1 MLDKMRIAAIL
12 DEIGTYLELKGE
24 NPFRCQAYHNAA
36 RAISQLEG
44 DIGEWVE
51 QKKLTEIPG
60 IGKDLA
66 QKIETLYKTGRLE
79 QYEQL
84 RGELPSGLL
93 ELLRVPGLGPK
104 KARALYDQLGVDSLE
119 KLRQVCQ
126 EGKVAQLR
134 GFGEKTQQKIL
145 EGLAFL
151 DKTGKRVLLAEAE
164 YLAERICAELRKLKE
179 IIRLEVCGSLRRR
192 RETVGDLDILVSS
205 EKPEAV
211 MEKFVNLPEVMT
223 VTARGETKSS
233 VILENGLN
241 CDLRVVSDEQF
252 PFALHYF
259 TGSKEH
265 NIAMRARA
273 QQFGLKLNE
282 YGLEGEKK
290 SIRAKDEADIFHALK
305 LDYIPPE
312 LRENTGEI
320 EAAAEHRLPKLVEWS
335 EIRGTF
341 HCHTD
346 WSDGRNSL
354 EEMAEAARA
363 LGWQYLGIADHSQSL
378 GVANGLDP
386 ERVRKQHAEID
397 RLNKQWKNFRI
408 LKGTECD
415 ILPDGRLD
423 YPDDILDLFD
433 YVVVSVHSH
442 FNLSEQE
449 MTQRILRAIEHPK
462 VTMLGHATGRL
473 LLRRDG
479 YKVDLDRI
487 LKAAAEHH
495 VIIEING
502 QPDRLELDWIHVK
515 HAKSLGILL
524 VLNPDA
530 HSTAELRYVRYALDV
545 ARRGWLEK
553 ANVLNTRTLRQ
564 VLDILSKRRS
574 QASPRH

>member
-12 DEIGTYLELKGE
+12 DEIGTFLELKGE

-36 RAISQLEG
+36 RAIAQLEG
-44 DIGEWVE
+44 DLGEWIE
-51 QKKLTEIPG
+51 QKRLTEIPG

-79 QYEQL
+79 QYEEL
-84 RGELPSGLL
+84 RREIPAGLL

-104 KARALYDQLGVDSLE
+104 KAKALYDNLGIDSLS
-119 KLRQVCQ
+119 KLRQACQ
-126 EGKVAQLR
+126 EGRVAKLR

-164 YLAERICAELRKLKE
+164 YLADRICGELRKLKE
-179 IIRLEVCGSLRRR
+179 IIRIQACGSLRRR
-192 RETVGDLDILVSS
+192 KETVGDLDILVSS
-205 EKPEAV
+205 NHPKIV
-211 MEKFVNLPEVMT
+211 MDKFVSLPEVIQ
-223 VTARGETKSS
+223 VTAHGETKSS
-233 VILENGLN
+233 VVLENGLN

-282 YGLEGEKK
+282 YGLEGEKGA
-290 SIRAKDEADIFHALK
+290 IRAKDEADIFHALK

-320 EAAAEHRLPKLVEWS
+320 EAAAEHRLPKLVEWKDLH
-335 EIRGTF
+335 GTF

-354 EEMAEAARA
+354 EEMAEAAREM
-363 LGWQYLGIADHSQSL
+363 GWQYLGIADHSQSL
-378 GVANGLDP
+378 GVARGLDP
-386 ERVRKQHAEID
+386 DRVRQQFAEID
-397 RLNKQWKNFRI
+397 RLNKKWKDFRI

-415 ILPDGRLD
+415 VLPDGRLD
-423 YPDDILDLFD
+423 YPDELLEQFD
-433 YVVVSVHSH
+433 YVVISVHSH
-442 FNLSEQE
+442 FNMSKEE
-449 MTQRILRAIEHPK
+449 MTRRIVRAMQHPK

-479 YKVDLDRI
+479 YPLDLDQV
-487 LKAAAEHH
+487 LKIAAENK
-495 VIIEING
+495 VMIEING
-502 QPDRLELDWIHVK
+502 QPDRMELDWVHVK
-515 HAKSLGILL
+515 HAKSLGVML

-530 HSTAELRYVRYALDV
+530 HSTTELRYVRYALDV

-553 ANVLNTRTLRQ
+553 SNVLNSRTLAH
-564 VLDILSKRRS
+564 VLQLFKKR
-574 QASPRH
+574 HK

>member
-36 RAISQLEG
+36 RAITQLEG
-44 DIGEWVE
+44 DLGEWIE
-51 QKKLTEIPG
+51 QKRLTEIPG

-79 QYEQL
+79 QYEEL
-84 RGELPSGLL
+84 RREIPAGLL

-104 KARALYDQLGVDSLE
+104 KAKALYDNLGIDSLS
-119 KLRQVCQ
+119 KLRQACQ
-126 EGKVAQLR
+126 EGRVAKLR

-164 YLAERICAELRKLKE
+164 YLADRICGELRKLKE
-179 IIRLEVCGSLRRR
+179 IIRIQACGSLRRR
-192 RETVGDLDILVSS
+192 KETVGDLDILVSS
-205 EKPEAV
+205 NHPKIV
-211 MEKFVNLPEVMT
+211 MDKFVSLPEVIQ
-223 VTARGETKSS
+223 VTAHGETKSS
-233 VILENGLN
+233 VVLENGLN

-282 YGLEGEKK
+282 YGLEGEKGA
-290 SIRAKDEADIFHALK
+290 IRAKDEADIFHALK

-320 EAAAEHRLPKLVEWS
+320 EAAAEHRLPKLVEWKDL
-335 EIRGTF
+335 RGTF

-354 EEMAEAARA
+354 EEMAEAAREM
-363 LGWQYLGIADHSQSL
+363 GWQYLGIADHSQSL
-378 GVANGLDP
+378 GVARGLDP
-386 ERVRKQHAEID
+386 DRVRQQFAEID
-397 RLNKQWKNFRI
+397 RLNKKWKDFRI

-415 ILPDGRLD
+415 VLPDGRLD
-423 YPDDILDLFD
+423 YPDELLEQFD
-433 YVVVSVHSH
+433 YVVISVHSH
-442 FNLSEQE
+442 FNMSKEE
-449 MTQRILRAIEHPK
+449 MTRRIVRAMQHPK

-479 YKVDLDRI
+479 YPLDLDQV
-487 LKAAAEHH
+487 LKIAAENK
-495 VIIEING
+495 VMIEING
-502 QPDRLELDWIHVK
+502 QPDRMELDWVHVK
-515 HAKSLGILL
+515 HAKSLGVML

-553 ANVLNTRTLRQ
+553 SNVLNSRTLAQ
-564 VLDILSKRRS
+564 VLQLFKKR
-574 QASPRH
+574 HK

>member
-12 DEIGTYLELKGE
+12 DEIGTFLELKGE

-44 DIGEWVE
+44 DLGQWVE
-51 QKKLTEIPG
+51 QKRLTEIPG

-79 QYEQL
+79 QYEEL
-84 RGELPSGLL
+84 RRELPAGLL
-93 ELLRVPGLGPK
+93 ELLRIPGLGPK
-104 KARALYDQLGVDSLE
+104 KAKALYDQLGIDSLN
-119 KLRQVCQ
+119 KLRQACQ

-179 IIRLEVCGSLRRR
+179 IIRMEVCGSLRRR
-192 RETVGDLDILVSS
+192 KETVGDLDILVSS
-205 EKPEAV
+205 NEPEAV
-211 MEKFVNLPEVMT
+211 MEKFVSLPEVMT
-223 VTARGETKSS
+223 VLARGETKSS

-273 QQFGLKLNE
+273 QQFGFKLNE
-282 YGLEGEKK
+282 YGLEGDKK
-290 SIRAKDEADIFHALK
+290 SLRARDEADIFHALK

-320 EAAAEHRLPKLVEWS
+320 EAAAEHRLPKLVEWQ
-335 EIRGTF
+335 ELHGTF

-354 EEMAEAARA
+354 EEMAQAAQA
-363 LGWQYLGIADHSQSL
+363 MGWQYLGIGDHSQSL
-378 GVANGLDP
+378 GVAGGLAP
-386 ERVRKQHAEID
+386 ERVREQHAEID
-397 RLNKQWKNFRI
+397 RLNKKWKNFRI

-423 YPDDILDLFD
+423 YPEDVLDRFD
-433 YVVVSVHSH
+433 YVVASVHSH
-442 FNLSEQE
+442 FNMSERE
-449 MTQRILRAIEHPK
+449 MTERILRAIEHPR

-487 LKAAAEHH
+487 LRAAAEHK
-495 VIIEING
+495 VMIEING
-502 QPDRLELDWIHVK
+502 QPDRMELDWIHVK
-515 HAKSLGILL
+515 HAKSLGIML

-553 ANVLNTRTLRQ
+553 SDLLNTRTLQQ
-564 VLDILSKRRS
+564 VLALLAKRHAPVKR
-574 QASPRH
+574 

>member
-12 DEIGTYLELKGE
+12 DEIGTFLELKGE

-36 RAISQLEG
+36 RAIAQLEG
-44 DIGEWVE
+44 DLGEWIE
-51 QKKLTEIPG
+51 QKRLTEIPG

-79 QYEQL
+79 QYEEL
-84 RGELPSGLL
+84 RREIPAGLL

-104 KARALYDQLGVDSLE
+104 KAKALYDNLGIDSLS
-119 KLRQVCQ
+119 KLRQACQ
-126 EGKVAQLR
+126 EGRVAKLR

-164 YLAERICAELRKLKE
+164 YLADRICGELRKLKE
-179 IIRLEVCGSLRRR
+179 IIRIQACGSLRRR
-192 RETVGDLDILVSS
+192 KETVGDLDILVSS
-205 EKPEAV
+205 NHPKIV
-211 MEKFVNLPEVMT
+211 MDKFVSLPEVIQ
-223 VTARGETKSS
+223 VTAHGETKSS
-233 VILENGLN
+233 VVLENGLN

-282 YGLEGEKK
+282 YGLEGEKGA
-290 SIRAKDEADIFHALK
+290 IRAKDEADIFHALK

-320 EAAAEHRLPKLVEWS
+320 EAAAEHRLPKLVEWKDL
-335 EIRGTF
+335 RGTF

-354 EEMAEAARA
+354 EEMAEAAREM
-363 LGWQYLGIADHSQSL
+363 GWQYLGIADHSQSL
-378 GVANGLDP
+378 GVARGLDP
-386 ERVRKQHAEID
+386 DRVRQQFAEID
-397 RLNKQWKNFRI
+397 RLNKKWKDFRI

-415 ILPDGRLD
+415 VLPDGRLD
-423 YPDDILDLFD
+423 YPDELLEQFD
-433 YVVVSVHSH
+433 YVVISVHSH
-442 FNLSEQE
+442 FNMSKEE
-449 MTQRILRAIEHPK
+449 MTRRIVRAMQHPK

-479 YKVDLDRI
+479 YPLDLDQV
-487 LKAAAEHH
+487 LKIAAENK
-495 VIIEING
+495 VMIEING
-502 QPDRLELDWIHVK
+502 QPDRMELDWVHVK
-515 HAKSLGILL
+515 HAKSLGVML

-553 ANVLNTRTLRQ
+553 SNVLNSRTLAQ
-564 VLDILSKRRS
+564 VLQLFKKR
-574 QASPRH
+574 HK

>member
-12 DEIGTYLELKGE
+12 DEIGTFLELKGE

-36 RAISQLEG
+36 RAISQLER
-44 DIGEWVE
+44 DLAEWIE
-51 QKKLTEIPG
+51 QKRLTEIPG

-79 QYEQL
+79 QYEEL
-84 RGELPSGLL
+84 RRELPAGLL

-104 KARALYDQLGVDSLE
+104 KAKALYDNLGIDSLA
-119 KLRQVCQ
+119 KLRQACQ
-126 EGKVAQLR
+126 EGRVAKLR

-164 YLAERICAELRKLKE
+164 YLAERICNELRKLTE
-179 IIRLEVCGSLRRR
+179 VIRLEVCGSLRRR
-192 RETVGDLDILVSS
+192 KETVGDLDVLVSS
-205 EKPEAV
+205 DCPKV
-211 MEKFVNLPEVMT
+211 IMDKFVTLPEVIQ
-223 VTARGETKSS
+223 VTAHGETKSS

-241 CDLRVVSDEQF
+241 CDLRVVSDAQF

-320 EAAAEHRLPKLVEWS
+320 EAAAEHCLPKLLEWKDV
-335 EIRGTF
+335 RGTF

-346 WSDGRNSL
+346 WSDGRNTL
-354 EEMAEAARA
+354 EEMAEASRA
-363 LGWQYLGIADHSQSL
+363 LGWKYLGIGDHSQSL
-378 GVANGLDP
+378 GVARGLDI
-386 ERVRKQHAEID
+386 ERVRQQHAEID
-397 RLNKQWKNFRI
+397 RLNKKWRDFRI

-423 YPDDILDLFD
+423 YPDEVLDMFD

-442 FNLSEQE
+442 FNMSKEQ
-449 MTQRILRAIEHPK
+449 MTQRILKAIEHPK

-479 YKVDLDRI
+479 YPVDLDRI
-487 LKAAAEHH
+487 LKAAAEHQ
-495 VIIEING
+495 VMIEING
-502 QPDRLELDWIHVK
+502 QPDRMELDWVHVK
-515 HAKSLGILL
+515 HAKSLGIML

-530 HSTAELRYVRYALDV
+530 HSTAELRFVRYALDV

-553 ANVLNTRTLRQ
+553 ADVLNSRTLNQ
-564 VLDILSKRRS
+564 VLQLFKKR
-574 QASPRH
+574 QK

>member
-12 DEIGTYLELKGE
+12 DEIGTFLELKGE

-36 RAISQLEG
+36 RAIAQLEG
-44 DIGEWVE
+44 DLGEWIE
-51 QKKLTEIPG
+51 QKRLTEIPG

-79 QYEQL
+79 QYEEL
-84 RGELPSGLL
+84 RREIPAGLL

-104 KARALYDQLGVDSLE
+104 KAKALYDNLGIDSLS
-119 KLRQVCQ
+119 KLRQACQ
-126 EGKVAQLR
+126 EGRVAKLR

-164 YLAERICAELRKLKE
+164 YLADRICGELRKLKE
-179 IIRLEVCGSLRRR
+179 IIRIQACGSLRRR
-192 RETVGDLDILVSS
+192 KETVGDLDILVSS
-205 EKPEAV
+205 NHPKIV
-211 MEKFVNLPEVMT
+211 MDKFVSLPEVIQ
-223 VTARGETKSS
+223 VTAHGETKSS
-233 VILENGLN
+233 VVLENGLN

-282 YGLEGEKK
+282 YGLEGEKGA
-290 SIRAKDEADIFHALK
+290 IRAKDEADIFHALK

-320 EAAAEHRLPKLVEWS
+320 EAAAEHRLPKLVEWKDLH
-335 EIRGTF
+335 GTF

-346 WSDGRNSL
+346 WSDGRNSV
-354 EEMAEAARA
+354 EEMAEAAREM
-363 LGWQYLGIADHSQSL
+363 GWQYLGIADHSQSL
-378 GVANGLDP
+378 GVARGLDP
-386 ERVRKQHAEID
+386 NRVRQQFAEID
-397 RLNKQWKNFRI
+397 RLNKKWKDFRI

-415 ILPDGRLD
+415 VLPDGRLD
-423 YPDDILDLFD
+423 YPDELLEQFD
-433 YVVVSVHSH
+433 YVVISVHSH
-442 FNLSEQE
+442 FNMSKEE
-449 MTQRILRAIEHPK
+449 MTRRIVRAMQHPK

-479 YKVDLDRI
+479 YPLDLDQV
-487 LKAAAEHH
+487 LKIAAENK
-495 VIIEING
+495 VMIEING
-502 QPDRLELDWIHVK
+502 QPDRMELDWVHVK
-515 HAKSLGILL
+515 HAKSLGVML

-553 ANVLNTRTLRQ
+553 SNVLNSRTLAQ
-564 VLDILSKRRS
+564 VLQLFKKR
-574 QASPRH
+574 HK

>member
-12 DEIGTYLELKGE
+12 DEIGTFLELKGE

-36 RAISQLEG
+36 RAIAQLEG
-44 DIGEWVE
+44 DLGEWIK
-51 QKKLTEIPG
+51 QNRLTEIPG

-79 QYEQL
+79 QYEEL
-84 RGELPSGLL
+84 RREIPAGLL

-104 KARALYDQLGVDSLE
+104 KAKALYDNLSIDSLS
-119 KLRQVCQ
+119 KLRQACQ
-126 EGKVAQLR
+126 EGRVAKLR

-164 YLAERICAELRKLKE
+164 YLADRICGELRKLKE
-179 IIRLEVCGSLRRR
+179 IIRIQACGSLRRR
-192 RETVGDLDILVSS
+192 KETVGDLDILVSS
-205 EKPEAV
+205 HHPKIV
-211 MEKFVNLPEVMT
+211 MDKFVSLPEVIQ
-223 VTARGETKSS
+223 VTAHGETKSS
-233 VILENGLN
+233 VVLENGLN

-282 YGLEGEKK
+282 YGLEGE
-290 SIRAKDEADIFHALK
+290 RGTLHAKDEADIFHALK

-320 EAAAEHRLPKLVEWS
+320 EAAAEHRLPKLVEWKHL
-335 EIRGTF
+335 RGTF

-354 EEMAEAARA
+354 EEMAEAARQ

-378 GVANGLDP
+378 GVARGLDP
-386 ERVRKQHAEID
+386 NRVRQQLAEID
-397 RLNKQWKNFRI
+397 RLNKKWKDFRI

-415 ILPDGRLD
+415 VLPDGRLD
-423 YPDDILDLFD
+423 YPDELLEQFD
-433 YVVVSVHSH
+433 YVVISVHSH
-442 FNLSEQE
+442 FNMSKEE
-449 MTQRILRAIEHPK
+449 MTRRIVRAMQHPK

-479 YKVDLDRI
+479 YPLDLDQV
-487 LKAAAEHH
+487 LKVAAENK
-495 VIIEING
+495 VMIEING
-502 QPDRLELDWIHVK
+502 QPDRMELDWIHVK
-515 HAKSLGILL
+515 HAKSLGVTL

-553 ANVLNTRTLRQ
+553 TNVLNSRTLPQ
-564 VLDILSKRRS
+564 VLQLFKRR
-574 QASPRH
+574 PK

>member
-12 DEIGTYLELKGE
+12 DEIGTFLELKGE

-36 RAISQLEG
+36 RAIAQLEG
-44 DIGEWVE
+44 DLGEWIE
-51 QKKLTEIPG
+51 QKRLTEIPG

-79 QYEQL
+79 QYEEL
-84 RGELPSGLL
+84 RREIPAGLL

-104 KARALYDQLGVDSLE
+104 KAKALYDNLGIDSLS
-119 KLRQVCQ
+119 KLRQACQ
-126 EGKVAQLR
+126 EGRVAKLR

-164 YLAERICAELRKLKE
+164 YLADRICGELRKLKE
-179 IIRLEVCGSLRRR
+179 IIRIQACGSLRRR
-192 RETVGDLDILVSS
+192 KETVGDLDILVSS
-205 EKPEAV
+205 NQPKIV
-211 MEKFVNLPEVMT
+211 MDKFVSLPEVIQ
-223 VTARGETKSS
+223 VTAHGETKSS
-233 VILENGLN
+233 VVLENGLN

-282 YGLEGEKK
+282 YGLEGEKGA
-290 SIRAKDEADIFHALK
+290 IRAKDEADIFHALK

-320 EAAAEHRLPKLVEWS
+320 EAAAEHRLPKLVEWKDL
-335 EIRGTF
+335 RGTF

-354 EEMAEAARA
+354 EEMAEAAREM
-363 LGWQYLGIADHSQSL
+363 GWQYLGIADHSQSL
-378 GVANGLDP
+378 GVARGLDP
-386 ERVRKQHAEID
+386 DRVRQQFAEID
-397 RLNKQWKNFRI
+397 RLNKKWKDFRI

-415 ILPDGRLD
+415 VLPDGRLD
-423 YPDDILDLFD
+423 YPDELLEQFD
-433 YVVVSVHSH
+433 YVVISVHSH
-442 FNLSEQE
+442 FNMSKEE
-449 MTQRILRAIEHPK
+449 MTRRIVRAMQHPK

-479 YKVDLDRI
+479 YPLDLDQV
-487 LKAAAEHH
+487 LKIAAENK
-495 VIIEING
+495 VMIEING
-502 QPDRLELDWIHVK
+502 QPDRMELDWVHVK
-515 HAKSLGILL
+515 HAKSLGVML

-553 ANVLNTRTLRQ
+553 SNVLNSRTLAQ
-564 VLDILSKRRS
+564 VLQLFKKR
-574 QASPRH
+574 HK

>member
-12 DEIGTYLELKGE
+12 DEIGTFLELKGE

-36 RAISQLEG
+36 RAIAQLEG
-44 DIGEWVE
+44 DLGEWIE
-51 QKKLTEIPG
+51 QKRLTEIPG

-79 QYEQL
+79 QYEEL
-84 RGELPSGLL
+84 RREIPAGLL

-104 KARALYDQLGVDSLE
+104 KAKALYDNLGIDSLS
-119 KLRQVCQ
+119 KLRQACQ
-126 EGKVAQLR
+126 EGRVAKLR

-164 YLAERICAELRKLKE
+164 YLADRICGELRKLKE
-179 IIRLEVCGSLRRR
+179 IIRIQACGSLRRR
-192 RETVGDLDILVSS
+192 KETVGDLDILVSS
-205 EKPEAV
+205 NHPKIV
-211 MEKFVNLPEVMT
+211 MDKFVSLPEVIQ
-223 VTARGETKSS
+223 VTAHGETKSS
-233 VILENGLN
+233 VVLENGLN

-282 YGLEGEKK
+282 YGLEGEKGA
-290 SIRAKDEADIFHALK
+290 IRAKDEADIFHALK

-320 EAAAEHRLPKLVEWS
+320 EAAAEHRLPKLVEWKDL
-335 EIRGTF
+335 RGTF

-354 EEMAEAARA
+354 EEMAEAAREM
-363 LGWQYLGIADHSQSL
+363 GWQYLGIADHSQSL
-378 GVANGLDP
+378 GVARGLDP
-386 ERVRKQHAEID
+386 DRVRQQFAEID
-397 RLNKQWKNFRI
+397 RLNKKWKDFRI

-415 ILPDGRLD
+415 VLPDGRLD
-423 YPDDILDLFD
+423 YPDELLEQFD
-433 YVVVSVHSH
+433 YVVISVHSH
-442 FNLSEQE
+442 FNMSKEE
-449 MTQRILRAIEHPK
+449 MTRRIVRAMQHPK

-479 YKVDLDRI
+479 YPLDLDQV
-487 LKAAAEHH
+487 LKIAAENK
-495 VIIEING
+495 VMIEING
-502 QPDRLELDWIHVK
+502 QPDRMELDWVHVK
-515 HAKSLGILL
+515 HAKSLGVML

-530 HSTAELRYVRYALDV
+530 HSTTELRYVRYALDV

-553 ANVLNTRTLRQ
+553 SNVLNSRTLAQ
-564 VLDILSKRRS
+564 VLQLFKKR
-574 QASPRH
+574 H

>member
-12 DEIGTYLELKGE
+12 DEIGTFLELKGE

-36 RAISQLEG
+36 RAIAQLEG
-44 DIGEWVE
+44 DLGEWIE
-51 QKKLTEIPG
+51 QKRLTEIPG

-79 QYEQL
+79 QYEEL
-84 RGELPSGLL
+84 RREIPAGLL

-104 KARALYDQLGVDSLE
+104 KAKALYDNLGIDSLS
-119 KLRQVCQ
+119 KLRQACQ
-126 EGKVAQLR
+126 EGRVAKLR

-164 YLAERICAELRKLKE
+164 YLAERICGELRKLKE
-179 IIRLEVCGSLRRR
+179 IIRIQACGSLRRR
-192 RETVGDLDILVSS
+192 KETVGDLDILVSS
-205 EKPEAV
+205 NHPKIV
-211 MEKFVNLPEVMT
+211 MDKFVSLPEVIQ
-223 VTARGETKSS
+223 VTAHGETKSS
-233 VILENGLN
+233 VVLENGLN

-282 YGLEGEKK
+282 YGLEGEKGA
-290 SIRAKDEADIFHALK
+290 IRAKNEADIFHALK

-320 EAAAEHRLPKLVEWS
+320 EAAAEHRLPKLVEWKDLH
-335 EIRGTF
+335 GTF

-346 WSDGRNSL
+346 WSDGRNSV
-354 EEMAEAARA
+354 EEMAEAAREM
-363 LGWQYLGIADHSQSL
+363 GWQYLGIADHSQSL
-378 GVANGLDP
+378 GVARGLDP
-386 ERVRKQHAEID
+386 DRVRQQFAEID
-397 RLNKQWKNFRI
+397 RLNKKWKDFRI

-415 ILPDGRLD
+415 VLPDGRLD
-423 YPDDILDLFD
+423 YPDELLEQFD
-433 YVVVSVHSH
+433 YVVISVHSH
-442 FNLSEQE
+442 FNMSKEE
-449 MTQRILRAIEHPK
+449 MTRRIVRAMQHPK

-479 YKVDLDRI
+479 YPLDLDQV
-487 LKAAAEHH
+487 LKIAAENK
-495 VIIEING
+495 VMIEING
-502 QPDRLELDWIHVK
+502 QPDRMELDWVHVK
-515 HAKSLGILL
+515 HAKSLGVML

-530 HSTAELRYVRYALDV
+530 HSTTELRYVRYALDV

-553 ANVLNTRTLRQ
+553 SNVLNSRTLAQ
-564 VLDILSKRRS
+564 VLQLFKKR
-574 QASPRH
+574 HK

>member
-12 DEIGTYLELKGE
+12 DEIGTFLELKGE

-36 RAISQLEG
+36 RAIAQLEG
-44 DIGEWVE
+44 DLGEWIE
-51 QKKLTEIPG
+51 QKRLTEIPG

-79 QYEQL
+79 QYEEL
-84 RGELPSGLL
+84 RREIPAGLL

-104 KARALYDQLGVDSLE
+104 KAKALYDNLGIDSLS
-119 KLRQVCQ
+119 KLRQACQ
-126 EGKVAQLR
+126 EGRVAKLR

-164 YLAERICAELRKLKE
+164 YLADRICGELRKLKE
-179 IIRLEVCGSLRRR
+179 IIRIQACGSLRRR
-192 RETVGDLDILVSS
+192 KETVGDLDILVSS
-205 EKPEAV
+205 NHPKIV
-211 MEKFVNLPEVMT
+211 MDKFVSLPEVIQ
-223 VTARGETKSS
+223 VTAHGETKSS
-233 VILENGLN
+233 VVLENGLN

-282 YGLEGEKK
+282 YGLEGEKGA
-290 SIRAKDEADIFHALK
+290 IRAKDEADIFHALK

-320 EAAAEHRLPKLVEWS
+320 EAAAEHRLPKLVEWKDLH
-335 EIRGTF
+335 GTF

-354 EEMAEAARA
+354 EEMAEAAREM
-363 LGWQYLGIADHSQSL
+363 GWQYLGIADHSQSL
-378 GVANGLDP
+378 GVARGLDP
-386 ERVRKQHAEID
+386 DRVRQQFAEID
-397 RLNKQWKNFRI
+397 RLNKKWKDFRI

-415 ILPDGRLD
+415 VLPDGRLD
-423 YPDDILDLFD
+423 YPDELLKQFD
-433 YVVVSVHSH
+433 YVVISVHSH
-442 FNLSEQE
+442 FNMSKEE
-449 MTQRILRAIEHPK
+449 MTRRIVRAMQHPK

-479 YKVDLDRI
+479 YPLDLDQV
-487 LKAAAEHH
+487 LKIAAENK
-495 VIIEING
+495 VVIEING
-502 QPDRLELDWIHVK
+502 QPDRMELDWVHVK
-515 HAKSLGILL
+515 HAKSLGVML

-530 HSTAELRYVRYALDV
+530 HSTTELRYVRYALDV

-553 ANVLNTRTLRQ
+553 SNVLNSRTLAQ
-564 VLDILSKRRS
+564 VLQLFKKR
-574 QASPRH
+574 HK

>member
-12 DEIGTYLELKGE
+12 DEIGTFLELKGE

-36 RAISQLEG
+36 RAIAQLEG
-44 DIGEWVE
+44 DLGEWIE
-51 QKKLTEIPG
+51 QKRLTEIPG

-79 QYEQL
+79 QYEEL
-84 RGELPSGLL
+84 RREIPAGLL

-104 KARALYDQLGVDSLE
+104 KAKALYDNLGIDSLS
-119 KLRQVCQ
+119 KLRQACQ
-126 EGKVAQLR
+126 EGRVAKLR

-164 YLAERICAELRKLKE
+164 YLADRICGELRKLKE
-179 IIRLEVCGSLRRR
+179 IIRIQACGSLRRR
-192 RETVGDLDILVSS
+192 KETVGDLDILVSS
-205 EKPEAV
+205 NHPKIV
-211 MEKFVNLPEVMT
+211 MDKFVSLPEVIQ
-223 VTARGETKSS
+223 VTAHGETKSS
-233 VILENGLN
+233 VVLENGLN

-282 YGLEGEKK
+282 YGLEGEKGA
-290 SIRAKDEADIFHALK
+290 IRAKDEADIFHALK

-320 EAAAEHRLPKLVEWS
+320 EAAAEHRLPKLVEWKDL
-335 EIRGTF
+335 RGTF

-354 EEMAEAARA
+354 EEMAEAAREM
-363 LGWQYLGIADHSQSL
+363 GWQYLGIADHSQSL
-378 GVANGLDP
+378 GVARGLDP
-386 ERVRKQHAEID
+386 DRVRQQFAEID
-397 RLNKQWKNFRI
+397 RLNKKWKDFRI

-415 ILPDGRLD
+415 VLPDGQLD
-423 YPDDILDLFD
+423 YPDELLEQFD
-433 YVVVSVHSH
+433 YVVISVHSH
-442 FNLSEQE
+442 FNMSKEE
-449 MTQRILRAIEHPK
+449 MTRRIVRAMQHPK

-479 YKVDLDRI
+479 YPLDLDQV
-487 LKAAAEHH
+487 LKIAAENK
-495 VIIEING
+495 VMIEING
-502 QPDRLELDWIHVK
+502 QPDRMELDWVHVK
-515 HAKSLGILL
+515 HAKSLGVML

-553 ANVLNTRTLRQ
+553 SNVLNSRTLAQ
-564 VLDILSKRRS
+564 VLQLFKKR
-574 QASPRH
+574 HK

>member
-12 DEIGTYLELKGE
+12 DEIGTFLELKGE

-36 RAISQLEG
+36 RAIAQLEG
-44 DIGEWVE
+44 DLGEWIE
-51 QKKLTEIPG
+51 QKRLTEIPG

-66 QKIETLYKTGRLE
+66 LKIETLYKTGRLE
-79 QYEQL
+79 QYEEL
-84 RGELPSGLL
+84 RREIPAGLL

-104 KARALYDQLGVDSLE
+104 KAKALYDNLGIDSLS
-119 KLRQVCQ
+119 KLRQACQ
-126 EGKVAQLR
+126 EGRVAKLR

-164 YLAERICAELRKLKE
+164 YLADRICGELRKLKE
-179 IIRLEVCGSLRRR
+179 IIRIQACGSLRRR
-192 RETVGDLDILVSS
+192 KETVGDLDILVSS
-205 EKPEAV
+205 NHPKIV
-211 MEKFVNLPEVMT
+211 MDKFVSLPEVIQ
-223 VTARGETKSS
+223 VTAHGETKSS
-233 VILENGLN
+233 VVLENGLN

-282 YGLEGEKK
+282 YGLEGEKGA
-290 SIRAKDEADIFHALK
+290 IRAKDEADIFHALK

-320 EAAAEHRLPKLVEWS
+320 EAAAEYRLPKLVEWKDL
-335 EIRGTF
+335 RGTF

-354 EEMAEAARA
+354 EEMAEAAREM
-363 LGWQYLGIADHSQSL
+363 GWQYLGIADHSQSL
-378 GVANGLDP
+378 GVARGLDP
-386 ERVRKQHAEID
+386 DRVRQQFAEID
-397 RLNKQWKNFRI
+397 RLNKKWKDFRI

-415 ILPDGRLD
+415 VLPDGRLD
-423 YPDDILDLFD
+423 YPDELLEQFD
-433 YVVVSVHSH
+433 YVVISVHSH
-442 FNLSEQE
+442 FNMSKEE
-449 MTQRILRAIEHPK
+449 MTRRIVHAMQHPK

-479 YKVDLDRI
+479 YPLDLDQV
-487 LKAAAEHH
+487 LKIAAENK
-495 VIIEING
+495 VMIEING
-502 QPDRLELDWIHVK
+502 QPDRMELDWVHVK
-515 HAKSLGILL
+515 HAKSLGVML

-553 ANVLNTRTLRQ
+553 SNVLNSRTLAQ
-564 VLDILSKRRS
+564 VLQLFKKR
-574 QASPRH
+574 HK

>member
-1 MLDKMRIAAIL
+1 M
-12 DEIGTYLELKGE
+12 
-24 NPFRCQAYHNAA
+24 
-36 RAISQLEG
+36 EG
-44 DIGEWVE
+44 DLGEWVE
-51 QKKLTEIPG
+51 QNRLTEIKG

-66 QKIETLYKTGRLE
+66 QKIETLYKTGHLE
-79 QYEQL
+79 QYEEL
-84 RGELPSGLL
+84 KRELPAGLL
-93 ELLRVPGLGPK
+93 ELLRIPGMGPK
-104 KARALYDQLGVDSLE
+104 KAKALYDQLGIDSLE
-119 KLRQVCQ
+119 KLKRACE
-126 EGKVAQLR
+126 EGRVAKLR
-134 GFGEKTQQKIL
+134 GFGDKTQQKIL

-151 DKTGKRVLLAEAE
+151 DKAGRRVLLAEAE

-179 IIRLEVCGSLRRR
+179 VIRLEACGSLRRR
-192 RETVGDLDILVSS
+192 KETVGDLDILVSS
-205 EKPEAV
+205 KKPEAV
-211 MEKFVNLPEVMT
+211 MEKFVSLPEVMQ

-233 VILENGLN
+233 VVLENGLN

-290 SIRAKDEADIFHALK
+290 SIRAKDETDIFHALK

-320 EAAAEHRLPKLVEWS
+320 EAAAEHRLPKLVEW
-335 EIRGTF
+335 EELHGTF

-346 WSDGRNSL
+346 WSDGRNTL

-363 LGWQYLGIADHSQSL
+363 LGWQFLGIGDHSQSL
-378 GVANGLDP
+378 GVARGLDV
-386 ERVRKQHAEID
+386 ERVRQQHAEID
-397 RLNKQWKNFRI
+397 RLNKKWKDFRL

-423 YPDDILDLFD
+423 YPDEVLDLFD

-442 FNLSEQE
+442 FKMSREE
-449 MTQRILRAIEHPK
+449 MTERILRAIRHPK

-479 YKVDLDRI
+479 YPVDLDRI
-487 LKAAAEHH
+487 LKAAAEHQ
-495 VIIEING
+495 VMIEING
-502 QPDRLELDWIHVK
+502 QPDRMELDWVHVK
-515 HAKSLGILL
+515 HAKSLGVML

-530 HSTAELRYVRYALDV
+530 HSTAELKYVRYALDV

-553 ANVLNTRTLRQ
+553 ADVLNTRTLSQ
-564 VLDILSKRRS
+564 VLSLLEKRR
-574 QASPRH
+574 PRSRR

>member
-12 DEIGTYLELKGE
+12 DEIGTFLELKGE

-36 RAISQLEG
+36 RAIAQLEG
-44 DIGEWVE
+44 DLGEWIE
-51 QKKLTEIPG
+51 QQRLTEIPG

-79 QYEQL
+79 QYEEL
-84 RGELPSGLL
+84 RREIPAGLL

-104 KARALYDQLGVDSLE
+104 KAKALYDNLGIDSLS
-119 KLRQVCQ
+119 KLRQACQ
-126 EGKVAQLR
+126 EGRVAKLR

-164 YLAERICAELRKLKE
+164 YLADRICGELRKLKE
-179 IIRLEVCGSLRRR
+179 IIRIQACGSLRRR
-192 RETVGDLDILVSS
+192 KETVGDLDILVSS
-205 EKPEAV
+205 NHPKIV
-211 MEKFVNLPEVMT
+211 MDKFVSLPEVIQ
-223 VTARGETKSS
+223 VTAHGETKSS
-233 VILENGLN
+233 VVLENGLN

-282 YGLEGEKK
+282 YGLEGEKGA
-290 SIRAKDEADIFHALK
+290 IRAKDEADIFHALK

-320 EAAAEHRLPKLVEWS
+320 EAAAEHRLPKLVEWKDL
-335 EIRGTF
+335 RGTF

-354 EEMAEAARA
+354 EEMAEAARE
-363 LGWQYLGIADHSQSL
+363 LGWRYLGIADHSQSL
-378 GVANGLDP
+378 GVARGLDP
-386 ERVRKQHAEID
+386 DRVRQQFAEID
-397 RLNKQWKNFRI
+397 RLNKKWKDFRI

-415 ILPDGRLD
+415 VLPDGRLD
-423 YPDDILDLFD
+423 YPDELLERFD
-433 YVVVSVHSH
+433 YVVISVHSH
-442 FNLSEQE
+442 FNMSKEE
-449 MTQRILRAIEHPK
+449 MTRRIVRAMQHPK

-479 YKVDLDRI
+479 YPLDLDQV
-487 LKAAAEHH
+487 LKIAAENK
-495 VIIEING
+495 VMIEING
-502 QPDRLELDWIHVK
+502 QPDRMELDWVHVK
-515 HAKSLGILL
+515 HAKSLGVML

-530 HSTAELRYVRYALDV
+530 HSTTELRYVRYALDV

-553 ANVLNTRTLRQ
+553 SNVLNSRTLAQ
-564 VLDILSKRRS
+564 VLQLFKKR
-574 QASPRH
+574 HK

>member
-12 DEIGTYLELKGE
+12 DEIGTFLELKGE

-36 RAISQLEG
+36 RAIAQLEG
-44 DIGEWVE
+44 DLGEWIE
-51 QKKLTEIPG
+51 QKRLTEIPG

-79 QYEQL
+79 QYEEL
-84 RGELPSGLL
+84 RREIPAGLL

-104 KARALYDQLGVDSLE
+104 KAKALYDNLGIDSLS
-119 KLRQVCQ
+119 KLRQACQ
-126 EGKVAQLR
+126 EGRVAKLR

-164 YLAERICAELRKLKE
+164 YLADRICGELRKLKE
-179 IIRLEVCGSLRRR
+179 IIRIQACGSLRRR
-192 RETVGDLDILVSS
+192 KETVGDLDILVSS
-205 EKPEAV
+205 NHPKIV
-211 MEKFVNLPEVMT
+211 MDKFVSLPEVIQ
-223 VTARGETKSS
+223 VTAHGETKSS
-233 VILENGLN
+233 VVLENGLN

-282 YGLEGEKK
+282 YGLEGEKGA
-290 SIRAKDEADIFHALK
+290 IRAKDEADIFHALK

-320 EAAAEHRLPKLVEWS
+320 EAAAEHRLPKLVEWKDL
-335 EIRGTF
+335 RGTF

-354 EEMAEAARA
+354 EEMAEAAREM
-363 LGWQYLGIADHSQSL
+363 GWQYLGIADHSQSL
-378 GVANGLDP
+378 GVARGLDP
-386 ERVRKQHAEID
+386 DRVRQQFAEID
-397 RLNKQWKNFRI
+397 RLNKKWKDFRI

-415 ILPDGRLD
+415 VLPDGRLD
-423 YPDDILDLFD
+423 YPDELLEQFD
-433 YVVVSVHSH
+433 YVVISVHSH
-442 FNLSEQE
+442 FNMSKEE
-449 MTQRILRAIEHPK
+449 MTRRIVRAMQHPK

-479 YKVDLDRI
+479 YPLDLDQV
-487 LKAAAEHH
+487 LKIAAENK
-495 VIIEING
+495 VMIEING
-502 QPDRLELDWIHVK
+502 QPDRMELDWVHVK
-515 HAKSLGILL
+515 HAKSLGVML

-530 HSTAELRYVRYALDV
+530 HSTTELRYVRYALDV

-553 ANVLNTRTLRQ
+553 SNVLNSRTLAQ
-564 VLDILSKRRS
+564 VLQLFKKR
-574 QASPRH
+574 HK

>member
-12 DEIGTYLELKGE
+12 DEIGTFLELKGE

-36 RAISQLEG
+36 RAIAQLEG
-44 DIGEWVE
+44 DLGEWIE
-51 QKKLTEIPG
+51 QKRLTEIPG

-79 QYEQL
+79 QYEEL
-84 RGELPSGLL
+84 RREIPAGLL

-104 KARALYDQLGVDSLE
+104 KAKALYDNLGIDSLS
-119 KLRQVCQ
+119 KLRQACQ
-126 EGKVAQLR
+126 EGRVAKLR

-164 YLAERICAELRKLKE
+164 YLADRICGELRKLKE
-179 IIRLEVCGSLRRR
+179 IIRIQACGSLRRR
-192 RETVGDLDILVSS
+192 KETVGDLDILVSS
-205 EKPEAV
+205 NHPKIV
-211 MEKFVNLPEVMT
+211 MDKFVSLPEVIQ
-223 VTARGETKSS
+223 VTAHGETKSS
-233 VILENGLN
+233 VVLENGLN

-282 YGLEGEKK
+282 YGLEGEKGA
-290 SIRAKDEADIFHALK
+290 IRAKDEADIFHALK

-320 EAAAEHRLPKLVEWS
+320 EAAAEHRLPKLVEWKDLH
-335 EIRGTF
+335 GTF

-346 WSDGRNSL
+346 WSDGRNSV
-354 EEMAEAARA
+354 EEMAEAAREM
-363 LGWQYLGIADHSQSL
+363 GWQYLGIADHSQSL
-378 GVANGLDP
+378 GVARGLDP
-386 ERVRKQHAEID
+386 DRVRQQFAEID
-397 RLNKQWKNFRI
+397 RLNKKWKDFRI

-415 ILPDGRLD
+415 VLPDGRLD
-423 YPDDILDLFD
+423 YPDELLEQFD
-433 YVVVSVHSH
+433 YVVISVHSH
-442 FNLSEQE
+442 FNMSKEE
-449 MTQRILRAIEHPK
+449 MTRRIVRAMQHPK

-479 YKVDLDRI
+479 YPLDLDQV
-487 LKAAAEHH
+487 LKIAAENK
-495 VIIEING
+495 VMIEING
-502 QPDRLELDWIHVK
+502 QPDRMELDWVHVK
-515 HAKSLGILL
+515 HAKSLGVML

-530 HSTAELRYVRYALDV
+530 HSTTELRYVRYALDV

-553 ANVLNTRTLRQ
+553 SNVLNSRTLAQ
-564 VLDILSKRRS
+564 VLQLFKKR
-574 QASPRH
+574 HK

>member
-12 DEIGTYLELKGE
+12 DEIGTFLELKGE

-36 RAISQLEG
+36 RAIAQLEG
-44 DIGEWVE
+44 DLGEWIE
-51 QKKLTEIPG
+51 QKRLTEIPG

-66 QKIETLYKTGRLE
+66 LKIETLYKTGRLE
-79 QYEQL
+79 QYEEL
-84 RGELPSGLL
+84 RREIPAGLL

-104 KARALYDQLGVDSLE
+104 KAKALYDNLGIDSLS
-119 KLRQVCQ
+119 KLRQACQ
-126 EGKVAQLR
+126 EGRVAKLR

-164 YLAERICAELRKLKE
+164 YLADRICGELRKLKE
-179 IIRLEVCGSLRRR
+179 IIRIQACGSLRRR
-192 RETVGDLDILVSS
+192 KETVGDLDILVSS
-205 EKPEAV
+205 NHPKIV
-211 MEKFVNLPEVMT
+211 MDKFVSLPEVIQ
-223 VTARGETKSS
+223 VTAHGETKSS
-233 VILENGLN
+233 VVLENGLN

-282 YGLEGEKK
+282 YGLEGEKGA
-290 SIRAKDEADIFHALK
+290 IRAKDEADIFHALK

-320 EAAAEHRLPKLVEWS
+320 EAAAEHRLPKLVEWKDL
-335 EIRGTF
+335 RGTF

-354 EEMAEAARA
+354 EEMAEAAREM
-363 LGWQYLGIADHSQSL
+363 GWQYLGIADHSQSL
-378 GVANGLDP
+378 GVARGLDP
-386 ERVRKQHAEID
+386 DRVRQQFAEID
-397 RLNKQWKNFRI
+397 RLNKKWKDFRI

-415 ILPDGRLD
+415 VLPDGRLD
-423 YPDDILDLFD
+423 YPDELLEQFD
-433 YVVVSVHSH
+433 YVVISVHSH
-442 FNLSEQE
+442 FNMSKEE
-449 MTQRILRAIEHPK
+449 MTRRIVRAMQHPK

-479 YKVDLDRI
+479 YPLDLDQV
-487 LKAAAEHH
+487 LKIAAENK
-495 VIIEING
+495 VMIEING
-502 QPDRLELDWIHVK
+502 QPDRMELDWVHVK
-515 HAKSLGILL
+515 HAKSLGVML

-553 ANVLNTRTLRQ
+553 SNVLNSRTLAQ
-564 VLDILSKRRS
+564 VLQLFKKR
-574 QASPRH
+574 H

>member
-12 DEIGTYLELKGE
+12 DEIGTFLELKGE

-36 RAISQLEG
+36 RAIAQLEG
-44 DIGEWVE
+44 DLGEWIE
-51 QKKLTEIPG
+51 QKRLTEIPG

-79 QYEQL
+79 QYEEL
-84 RGELPSGLL
+84 RREIPAGLL

-104 KARALYDQLGVDSLE
+104 KAKALYDNLGIDSLS
-119 KLRQVCQ
+119 KLRQACQ
-126 EGKVAQLR
+126 EGRVAKLR

-164 YLAERICAELRKLKE
+164 YLADRICGELRKLKE
-179 IIRLEVCGSLRRR
+179 IIRIQACGSLRRR
-192 RETVGDLDILVSS
+192 KETVGDLDILVSS
-205 EKPEAV
+205 NHPKIV
-211 MEKFVNLPEVMT
+211 MDKFVSLPEVIQ
-223 VTARGETKSS
+223 VTAHGETKSS
-233 VILENGLN
+233 VVLENGLN

-282 YGLEGEKK
+282 YGLEGEKGA
-290 SIRAKDEADIFHALK
+290 IRAKDEAEIFHALK

-320 EAAAEHRLPKLVEWS
+320 EAAAEHRLPKLVEWKDL
-335 EIRGTF
+335 RGTF

-354 EEMAEAARA
+354 EEMAEAAREM
-363 LGWQYLGIADHSQSL
+363 GWQYLGIADHSQSL
-378 GVANGLDP
+378 GVARGLDP
-386 ERVRKQHAEID
+386 DRVRQQFAEID
-397 RLNKQWKNFRI
+397 RLNKKWKDFRI

-415 ILPDGRLD
+415 VLPDGRLD
-423 YPDDILDLFD
+423 YPDELLEQFD
-433 YVVVSVHSH
+433 YVVISVHSH
-442 FNLSEQE
+442 FNMSKEE
-449 MTQRILRAIEHPK
+449 MTRRIVRAMQHPK

-479 YKVDLDRI
+479 YPLDLDQV
-487 LKAAAEHH
+487 LKIAAENK
-495 VIIEING
+495 VMIEING
-502 QPDRLELDWIHVK
+502 QPDRMELDWVHVK
-515 HAKSLGILL
+515 HAKSLGVML

-553 ANVLNTRTLRQ
+553 SNVLNSRTLAQ
-564 VLDILSKRRS
+564 VLQLFKKR
-574 QASPRH
+574 HK

>member
-12 DEIGTYLELKGE
+12 DEIGTFLELKGE

-36 RAISQLEG
+36 RAIAQLEG
-44 DIGEWVE
+44 DLGEWIE
-51 QKKLTEIPG
+51 QKRLTEIPG

-79 QYEQL
+79 QYEEL
-84 RGELPSGLL
+84 RREIPAGLL

-104 KARALYDQLGVDSLE
+104 KAKALYDNLGIDSLS
-119 KLRQVCQ
+119 KLRQACQ
-126 EGKVAQLR
+126 EGRVAKLR

-164 YLAERICAELRKLKE
+164 YLADRICGELRKLKE
-179 IIRLEVCGSLRRR
+179 IIRIQACGSLRRR
-192 RETVGDLDILVSS
+192 KETVGDLDILVSS
-205 EKPEAV
+205 NHPKIV
-211 MEKFVNLPEVMT
+211 MDKFVSLPEVIQ
-223 VTARGETKSS
+223 VTAHGETKSS
-233 VILENGLN
+233 VVLENGLN

-282 YGLEGEKK
+282 YGLEGEKGA
-290 SIRAKDEADIFHALK
+290 IRAKNEADIFHALK

-320 EAAAEHRLPKLVEWS
+320 EAAAEHRLPKLVEWKDLH
-335 EIRGTF
+335 GTF

-346 WSDGRNSL
+346 WSDGRNSV
-354 EEMAEAARA
+354 EEMAEAAREM
-363 LGWQYLGIADHSQSL
+363 GWQYLGIADHSQSL
-378 GVANGLDP
+378 GVARGLDP
-386 ERVRKQHAEID
+386 DRVRQQFAEID
-397 RLNKQWKNFRI
+397 RLNKKWKDFRI

-415 ILPDGRLD
+415 VLPDGRLD
-423 YPDDILDLFD
+423 YPDELLEQFD
-433 YVVVSVHSH
+433 YVVISVHSH
-442 FNLSEQE
+442 FNMSKEE
-449 MTQRILRAIEHPK
+449 MTRRIVRAMQHPK

-479 YKVDLDRI
+479 YPLDLDQV
-487 LKAAAEHH
+487 LKIAAENK
-495 VIIEING
+495 VMIEING
-502 QPDRLELDWIHVK
+502 QPDRMELDWVHVK
-515 HAKSLGILL
+515 HAKSLGVML

-530 HSTAELRYVRYALDV
+530 HSTTELRYVRYALDV

-553 ANVLNTRTLRQ
+553 SNVLNSRTLAQ
-564 VLDILSKRRS
+564 VLQLFKKR
-574 QASPRH
+574 HK

>member
-12 DEIGTYLELKGE
+12 DEIGTFLELKGE

-36 RAISQLEG
+36 RAIAQLEG
-44 DIGEWVE
+44 DLGEWIE
-51 QKKLTEIPG
+51 QKRLTEIPG

-66 QKIETLYKTGRLE
+66 LKIETLYKTGRLE
-79 QYEQL
+79 QYEEL
-84 RGELPSGLL
+84 RREIPAGLL

-104 KARALYDQLGVDSLE
+104 KAKALYDNLGIDSLS
-119 KLRQVCQ
+119 KLRQACQ
-126 EGKVAQLR
+126 EGRVAKLR

-164 YLAERICAELRKLKE
+164 YLADRICGELRKLKE
-179 IIRLEVCGSLRRR
+179 IIRIQACGSLRRR
-192 RETVGDLDILVSS
+192 KETVGDLDILVSS
-205 EKPEAV
+205 NHPKIV
-211 MEKFVNLPEVMT
+211 MDKFVSLPEVIQ
-223 VTARGETKSS
+223 VTAHGETKSS
-233 VILENGLN
+233 VVLENGLN

-282 YGLEGEKK
+282 YGLEGEKGA
-290 SIRAKDEADIFHALK
+290 IRAKDEADIFHALK

-320 EAAAEHRLPKLVEWS
+320 EAAAEHRLPKLVEWKDL
-335 EIRGTF
+335 RGTF

-354 EEMAEAARA
+354 EEMAEAAREM
-363 LGWQYLGIADHSQSL
+363 GWQYLGIADHSQSL
-378 GVANGLDP
+378 GVARGLDP
-386 ERVRKQHAEID
+386 DRVRQQFAEID
-397 RLNKQWKNFRI
+397 RLNKKWKDFRI

-415 ILPDGRLD
+415 VLPDGRLD
-423 YPDDILDLFD
+423 YPDELLEQFD
-433 YVVVSVHSH
+433 YVVISVHSH
-442 FNLSEQE
+442 FNMSKEE
-449 MTQRILRAIEHPK
+449 MTRRIVRAMQHPK

-479 YKVDLDRI
+479 YPLDLDQV
-487 LKAAAEHH
+487 LKIAAENK
-495 VIIEING
+495 VMIEING
-502 QPDRLELDWIHVK
+502 QPDRMELDWVHVK
-515 HAKSLGILL
+515 HAKSLGVML

-553 ANVLNTRTLRQ
+553 SNVLNSRTLAQ
-564 VLDILSKRRS
+564 VLQLFKKR
-574 QASPRH
+574 HK

>member
-12 DEIGTYLELKGE
+12 DEIGTFLELKGE

-36 RAISQLEG
+36 RAIAQLEG
-44 DIGEWVE
+44 DLGEWIE
-51 QKKLTEIPG
+51 QKRLTEIPG

-79 QYEQL
+79 QYEEL
-84 RGELPSGLL
+84 RREIPAGLL

-104 KARALYDQLGVDSLE
+104 KAKALYDNLGIDSLS
-119 KLRQVCQ
+119 KLRQACQ
-126 EGKVAQLR
+126 EGRVAKLR

-164 YLAERICAELRKLKE
+164 YLADRICGELRKLKE
-179 IIRLEVCGSLRRR
+179 IIRIQACGSLRRR
-192 RETVGDLDILVSS
+192 KETVGDLDILVSS
-205 EKPEAV
+205 NHPKIV
-211 MEKFVNLPEVMT
+211 MDKFVSLPEVIQ
-223 VTARGETKSS
+223 VTAHGETKSS
-233 VILENGLN
+233 VVLENGLN

-282 YGLEGEKK
+282 YGLEGEKGAV
-290 SIRAKDEADIFHALK
+290 RARDEADIFHALK

-320 EAAAEHRLPKLVEWS
+320 EAAAEHRLPKLVEWKDL
-335 EIRGTF
+335 RGTF

-354 EEMAEAARA
+354 EEMAEAAREM
-363 LGWQYLGIADHSQSL
+363 GWQYLGIADHSQSL
-378 GVANGLDP
+378 GVARGLDP
-386 ERVRKQHAEID
+386 DRVRQQFAEID
-397 RLNKQWKNFRI
+397 RLNKKWKDFRI

-415 ILPDGRLD
+415 VLPDGRLD
-423 YPDDILDLFD
+423 YPDELLEQFD
-433 YVVVSVHSH
+433 YVVISVHSH
-442 FNLSEQE
+442 FNMSKEE
-449 MTQRILRAIEHPK
+449 MTRRIVRAMQHPK

-479 YKVDLDRI
+479 YPLDLDQV
-487 LKAAAEHH
+487 LKIAAENK
-495 VIIEING
+495 VMIEING
-502 QPDRLELDWIHVK
+502 QPDRMELDWVHVK
-515 HAKSLGILL
+515 HAKSLGVML

-530 HSTAELRYVRYALDV
+530 HSTTELRYVRYALDV

-553 ANVLNTRTLRQ
+553 SNVLNSRTLAQ
-564 VLDILSKRRS
+564 VLQLFKKR
-574 QASPRH
+574 HK

>member
-12 DEIGTYLELKGE
+12 DEIGTFLELKGE

-36 RAISQLEG
+36 RAIAQLEG
-44 DIGEWVE
+44 DLGEWIE
-51 QKKLTEIPG
+51 QQRLTEIPG

-79 QYEQL
+79 QYEEL
-84 RGELPSGLL
+84 RREIPAGLL

-104 KARALYDQLGVDSLE
+104 KAKALYDNLGIDSLS
-119 KLRQVCQ
+119 KLRQACQ
-126 EGKVAQLR
+126 EGRVAKLR

-164 YLAERICAELRKLKE
+164 YLADRICGELRKLKE
-179 IIRLEVCGSLRRR
+179 IIRIQACGSLRRR
-192 RETVGDLDILVSS
+192 KETVGDLDILVSS
-205 EKPEAV
+205 NHPKIV
-211 MEKFVNLPEVMT
+211 MDKFVSLPEVIQ
-223 VTARGETKSS
+223 VTAHGETKSS
-233 VILENGLN
+233 VVLENGLN

-282 YGLEGEKK
+282 YGLEGEKGA
-290 SIRAKDEADIFHALK
+290 IRAKDEADIFHALK

-320 EAAAEHRLPKLVEWS
+320 EAAAEHRLPKLVEWKDL
-335 EIRGTF
+335 RGTF

-354 EEMAEAARA
+354 EEMAEAAREM
-363 LGWQYLGIADHSQSL
+363 GWQYLGIADHSQSL
-378 GVANGLDP
+378 GVARGLDP
-386 ERVRKQHAEID
+386 DRVRQQFAEID
-397 RLNKQWKNFRI
+397 RLNKKWKDFRI

-415 ILPDGRLD
+415 VLPDGRLD
-423 YPDDILDLFD
+423 YPDELLEQFD
-433 YVVVSVHSH
+433 YVVISVHSH
-442 FNLSEQE
+442 FNMSKEE
-449 MTQRILRAIEHPK
+449 ITRRIVRAMQHPK

-479 YKVDLDRI
+479 YPLDLDQV
-487 LKAAAEHH
+487 LKIAAENK
-495 VIIEING
+495 VMIEING
-502 QPDRLELDWIHVK
+502 QPDRMELDWVHVK
-515 HAKSLGILL
+515 HAKSLGVML

-530 HSTAELRYVRYALDV
+530 HSTTELRYVRYALDV

-553 ANVLNTRTLRQ
+553 SNVLNSRTLAQ
-564 VLDILSKRRS
+564 VLQLFKKR
-574 QASPRH
+574 HK

>member
-12 DEIGTYLELKGE
+12 DEIGTFLELKGE

-36 RAISQLEG
+36 RAIAQLEG
-44 DIGEWVE
+44 DLGEWIE
-51 QKKLTEIPG
+51 QKRLTEIPG

-66 QKIETLYKTGRLE
+66 QKIETLYKIGRLE
-79 QYEQL
+79 QYEEL
-84 RGELPSGLL
+84 RREIPAGLL

-104 KARALYDQLGVDSLE
+104 KAKALYDNLGIDSLS
-119 KLRQVCQ
+119 KLRQACQ
-126 EGKVAQLR
+126 EGRVAKLR

-164 YLAERICAELRKLKE
+164 YLADRICGELRKLKE
-179 IIRLEVCGSLRRR
+179 IIRIQACGSLRRR
-192 RETVGDLDILVSS
+192 KETVGDLDILVSS
-205 EKPEAV
+205 NHPKIV
-211 MEKFVNLPEVMT
+211 MDKFVSLPEVIQ
-223 VTARGETKSS
+223 VTAHGETKSS
-233 VILENGLN
+233 VVLENGLN

-282 YGLEGEKK
+282 YGLEGEKGA
-290 SIRAKDEADIFHALK
+290 IRAKDEADIFHALK

-320 EAAAEHRLPKLVEWS
+320 EAAAEHRLPKLVEWKDLH
-335 EIRGTF
+335 GTF

-346 WSDGRNSL
+346 WSDGRNSV
-354 EEMAEAARA
+354 EEMAEAAREM
-363 LGWQYLGIADHSQSL
+363 GWQYLGIADHSQSL
-378 GVANGLDP
+378 GVARGLDP
-386 ERVRKQHAEID
+386 DRVRQQFAEID
-397 RLNKQWKNFRI
+397 RLNKKWKDFRI

-415 ILPDGRLD
+415 VLPDGRLD
-423 YPDDILDLFD
+423 YPDELLEQFD
-433 YVVVSVHSH
+433 YVVISVHSH
-442 FNLSEQE
+442 FNMSKEE
-449 MTQRILRAIEHPK
+449 MTRRIVRAMQHPK

-479 YKVDLDRI
+479 YPLDLDQV
-487 LKAAAEHH
+487 LKIAAENK
-495 VIIEING
+495 VMIEING
-502 QPDRLELDWIHVK
+502 QPDRMELDWVHVK
-515 HAKSLGILL
+515 HAKSLGVML

-530 HSTAELRYVRYALDV
+530 HSTTELRYVRYALDV

-553 ANVLNTRTLRQ
+553 SNVLNSRTLAQ
-564 VLDILSKRRS
+564 VLQLFKKR
-574 QASPRH
+574 HK

>member
-12 DEIGTYLELKGE
+12 DEIGTFLELKGE

-36 RAISQLEG
+36 RAITQLEG
-44 DIGEWVE
+44 DLGEWVE
-51 QKKLTEIPG
+51 QKRLTAIPG

-79 QYEQL
+79 QYEEL
-84 RGELPSGLL
+84 RREIPAGLL

-104 KARALYDQLGVDSLE
+104 KAKALYDNLGIDSLS
-119 KLRQVCQ
+119 KLRQACQ
-126 EGKVAQLR
+126 EGRVAKLR

-164 YLAERICAELRKLKE
+164 YLADRICSELRKLRE
-179 IIRLEVCGSLRRR
+179 IIRIQACGSLRRR
-192 RETVGDLDILVSS
+192 KETVGDLDILVSS
-205 EKPEAV
+205 NHPKIV
-211 MEKFVNLPEVMT
+211 MDKFVSLPEVIQ
-223 VTARGETKSS
+223 VTAHGETKSS
-233 VILENGLN
+233 VVLENGLN

-282 YGLEGEKK
+282 YGLEGERGA
-290 SIRAKDEADIFHALK
+290 IRAKDEADIFHALK

-320 EAAAEHRLPKLVEWS
+320 EAAAEHRLPKLVEWKDL
-335 EIRGTF
+335 RGTF

-346 WSDGRNSL
+346 WSDGRNSV
-354 EEMAEAARA
+354 EEMADAARA

-378 GVANGLDP
+378 GVARGLDP
-386 ERVRKQHAEID
+386 DRVRQQFAEID
-397 RLNKQWKNFRI
+397 RLNKKWKDFRI

-415 ILPDGRLD
+415 VLPDGRLD
-423 YPDDILDLFD
+423 YPDELLEQFD
-433 YVVVSVHSH
+433 YVVISVHSH
-442 FNLSEQE
+442 FNMSKEE
-449 MTQRILRAIEHPK
+449 MTRRIVRAMQHPK

-479 YKVDLDRI
+479 YPLDLDQV
-487 LKAAAEHH
+487 LKVAAENK
-495 VIIEING
+495 VMIEING
-502 QPDRLELDWIHVK
+502 QPDRMELDWVHVK
-515 HAKSLGILL
+515 HAKSLGVTL

-553 ANVLNTRTLRQ
+553 SNVLNSRTLAQ
-564 VLDILSKRRS
+564 VLQLLKKR
-574 QASPRH
+574 HN